1 MSSLPRG
8 GSRESGPGWA
18 GLPRRSNAADWTR
31 REGERDD
38 RGLPARAYAG
48 LVVLALCF
56 AALCGAA
63 LSWDGSGYLFE
74 TLDKQVPFTTHLR
87 LISVPLQLPVLLAS
101 RITDNPTILQTFFGL
116 PYVAIPLLALSA
128 SWWIVRDRAP
138 WLFVWPVLGIGLGTL
153 AGQFNFTSEAII
165 ALQLFWPVLLAL
177 LAGMRRGHVPL
188 VLVLCLAILCSHP
201 YAVPLFAAASVVALV
216 RAKSAGR
223 GGRLRWW
230 AAGFATAAVLGVVA
244 LRTSSYDTQQLSSG
258 GLLWSFAVSTPGLP
272 LVAIGSALLTGLTVL
287 AVPFARRRNGRLI
300 PILHSLGLLGIVG
313 VGLSLALWVRDPH
326 LWRWANKLS
335 YPALIATLCFM
346 AMAVLEGSIH
356 TPEPP
361 YGAGGPARDALDWEH
376 RVRTI
381 RVVAI
386 VFSLVL
392 CIQSAVW
399 FNLVGRLGE
408 TLDQRTWSCL
418 SMSPIAWI
426 QGTPLDQFDT
436 PAQSLLLQGRV
447 PQAVLLSGNGCGDTT
462 FSGGVPLTQ
471 YAVRNWQGGWFDL
484 RPLRQQLL
492 AEQDSAR
499 GCSFTLTSGWYTT
512 ETDGPHWWRWSD
524 GRDARIRI
532 LVNGAGPLVLSGQFQ
547 SIDPPDRV
555 DVLLNGRL
563 RMTIAITWSGLQPIV
578 PLTLPLRQ
586 GENMIQLKA
595 RNPARAVVDRQLAI
609 GVANLAAVAGYT
621 PQRCDLHP

>member
-8 GSRESGPGWA
+8 GSSDPDA
-18 GLPRRSNAADWTR
+18 GRAELSRRSNSAYWVR
-31 REGERDD
+31 REGAPKD
-38 RGLPARAYAG
+38 RGLPAAAYVG
-48 LVVLALCF
+48 LIIMALCF
-56 AALCGAA
+56 AALCGGG
-63 LSWDGSGYLFE
+63 LSWDGSGILFE
-74 TLDKQVPFTTHLR
+74 TLDKQIPFTTHLR

-101 RITDNPTILQTFFGL
+101 RITDNPTILQTLFGL
-116 PYVAIPLLALSA
+116 SYAAIPLVALSA
-128 SWWIVRDRAP
+128 SWWVVRDRAP
-138 WLFVWPVLGIGLGTL
+138 WLIVWPALGIGLGTL
-153 AGQFNFTSEAII
+153 PGQFDFTSEAII

-177 LAGMRRGHVPL
+177 LLGMQRDHVPL
-188 VLVLCLAILCSHP
+188 VLVLCLAVLCSHP
-201 YAVPLFAAASVVALV
+201 YAVPFFALASVIALV
-216 RAKSAGR
+216 RAQHDGANR
-223 GGRLRWW
+223 QLRWW
-230 AAGFATAAVLGVVA
+230 AVGFAAAIVPAVA
-244 LRTSSYDTQQLSSG
+244 AMRTSSYDNQQLSSG

-300 PILHSLGLLGIVG
+300 PILHGLGALSIVG

-361 YGAGGPARDALDWEH
+361 CGAGGPAREALDWEH

-399 FNLVGRLGE
+399 FNLVGRLRE

-426 QGTPLDQFDT
+426 QGTSLDQFDT

-447 PQAVLLSGNGCGDTT
+447 PRAVLLSGNGCGDTT

-471 YAVRNWQGGWFDL
+471 FAVRSWQGGWFDL

-555 DVLLNGRL
+555 DVLLNGKL
-563 RMTIAITWSGLQPIV
+563 RTTIAISWNGLQPIV

-586 GENMIQLKA
+586 GENVIQLKD
-595 RNPARAVVDRQLAI
+595 RNPARTVVDRPLALS
-609 GVANLAAVAGYT
+609 VANLTAVAGAT
-621 PQRCDLHP
+621 PQICALRP

>member
-1 MSSLPRG
+1 MSPLSRG
-8 GSRESGPGWA
+8 GSSDPDPGRV
-18 GLPRRSNAADWTR
+18 GLSRRSNSAYWVR
-31 REGERDD
+31 REGAPNDL
-38 RGLPARAYAG
+38 GLPAAAYAG

-56 AALCGAA
+56 AALCGGG
-63 LSWDGSGYLFE
+63 LSWDGSGILFE

-87 LISVPLQLPVLLAS
+87 LISVPLQLPALLAS
-101 RITDNPTILQTFFGL
+101 RITDNPTILQTLFGL
-116 PYVAIPLLALSA
+116 AYAAIPLVALSA
-128 SWWIVRDRAP
+128 SWWVVRDRAP
-138 WLFVWPVLGIGLGTL
+138 WLFVWPILGIGLGTL
-153 AGQFNFTSEAII
+153 SGQFDFTSEAII

-177 LAGMRRGHVPL
+177 LLGMQRDHVPL
-188 VLVLCLAILCSHP
+188 VLVLCLAVLCSHP
-201 YAVPLFAAASVVALV
+201 YAVPFFAIASVIALV
-216 RAKSAGR
+216 RAQRDGANR
-223 GGRLRWW
+223 QLRWW
-230 AAGFATAAVLGVVA
+230 AVGFAAAIVPAVA
-244 LRTSSYDTQQLSSG
+244 AMRTSSYDNQQLSSG

-287 AVPFARRRNGRLI
+287 AVPFARRRDGRLI
-300 PILHSLGLLGIVG
+300 PILHGLGLAGIVA

-361 YGAGGPARDALDWEH
+361 YGAGGPARDALDWAH

-392 CIQSAVW
+392 CIQSATW
-399 FNLVGRLGE
+399 FNLVGRLRE
-408 TLDQRTWSCL
+408 TIDQRTWSCL

-447 PQAVLLSGNGCGDTT
+447 PKALLLSGNGCGDTT
-462 FSGGVPLTQ
+462 FSDGVPLTQ
-471 YAVRNWQGGWFDL
+471 FAVRSWQGGWFDL

-492 AEQDSAR
+492 AEQDSDR

-547 SIDPPDRV
+547 SIDPRDRV

-563 RMTIAITWSGLQPIV
+563 RTTIAITWSGLQPIV
-578 PLTLPLRQ
+578 PLALPLRR
-586 GENMIQLKA
+586 GENVIQLKA
-595 RNPARAVVDRQLAI
+595 RNPARTVVDRPLAI
-609 GVANLAAVAGYT
+609 SVANLTAVSGAT
-621 PQRCDLHP
+621 PQSCALRP